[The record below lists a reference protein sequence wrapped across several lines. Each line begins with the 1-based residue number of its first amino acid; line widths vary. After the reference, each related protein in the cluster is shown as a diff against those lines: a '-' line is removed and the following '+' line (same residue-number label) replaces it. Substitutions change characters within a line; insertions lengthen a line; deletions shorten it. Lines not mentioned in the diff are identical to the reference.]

1 MLFDVL
7 AAHLSFDGETRGNLC
22 CYGPSSVSFYLYL
35 FLFSHFKIRLLYMKN
50 VMLRATRTFI
60 EDFCAPE
67 YAHNHLAVEIS
78 HPDGFTDAQ
87 ELSIRVYSS
96 EYRLLGCDTR
106 SLKGKR
112 PRKVRFDILSEEEWE
127 TGLYRIYVYRNG
139 RPMGWTLLELYSGY
153 ECWDKTEVEDF
164 QTRPEEKYFAETFCF
179 LPLFSWMHQEQCDS
193 NLIRQFLETLYA
205 LDSHQ
210 LAVPHLFVSG
220 NQARKYAT
228 RLLALHFCEKQTAL
242 CSHFSLQELLEGSL
256 QWKVLQEKMDTRK
269 VVLVEVPYKEYS
281 RQESN
286 LIDLLG
292 NLMEQKASSGPI
304 FIFYGT
310 MDSTYQL
317 RRCSTAMSRIFTEE
331 NTIYTPDKTET
342 DAPSEAF
349 PVDDLPLPFD
359 EEQPLPHTEEDSP
372 LPEDNTPSDAEQAL
386 QEMVGLTRLKED
398 LQEARMMAAFMK
410 RRMELGLDTEL
421 DNRHHM
427 LFLGNPGTGKTTVAK
442 LIGQLYHQMGLLSSG
457 HTIETC
463 RTKLVGEYI
472 GETEKHIRQAI
483 EEARG
488 GVLFIDEA
496 YTLITTKQET
506 KDFGKEVIHALLTV
520 LSEPNPDMIIIL
532 AGYEDKMQQMLRTN
546 PGLQERFPL
555 QFYFDDYN
563 ADELMEMAHRLLQ
576 KRNFQLTSEA
586 DKELYTL
593 ITEATTQR
601 DEYFGNGR
609 WLHNLIEQ
617 GIIKCMAQR
626 IMSQPSIPD
635 NTFLFR
641 TITQED
647 VVKAGNR
654 LRGKQVVKLEPQPIR
669 RIGFRA

>member
-1 MLFDVL
+1 
-7 AAHLSFDGETRGNLC
+7 
-22 CYGPSSVSFYLYL
+22 
-35 FLFSHFKIRLLYMKN
+35 MKN

-60 EDFCAPE
+60 EDLCAPE

-78 HPDGFTDAQ
+78 HPDGFTDTQ

-96 EYRLLGCDTR
+96 EYRLL
-106 SLKGKR
+106 
-112 PRKVRFDILSEEEWE
+112 
-127 TGLYRIYVYRNG
+127 
-139 RPMGWTLLELYSGY
+139 
-153 ECWDKTEVEDF
+153 
-164 QTRPEEKYFAETFCF
+164 
-179 LPLFSWMHQEQCDS
+179 
-193 NLIRQFLETLYA
+193 
-205 LDSHQ
+205 
-210 LAVPHLFVSG
+210 
-220 NQARKYAT
+220 
-228 RLLALHFCEKQTAL
+228 ALHFCGKQTAL

-286 LIDLLG
+286 LLDLLG
-292 NLMEQKASSGPI
+292 NLMEQKTSSGTI

-331 NTIYTPDKTET
+331 NTIYTPDKAEN
-342 DAPSEAF
+342 DNPDKDF
-349 PVDDLPLPFD
+349 PANDLPLPFN
-359 EEQPLPHTEEDSP
+359 EEQPLPHDEEDSP

-398 LQEARMMAAFMK
+398 LREARMLAAFMK

-427 LFLGNPGTGKTTVAK
+427 LFLG
-442 LIGQLYHQMGLLSSG
+442 
-457 HTIETC
+457 
-463 RTKLVGEYI
+463 
-472 GETEKHIRQAI
+472 
-483 EEARG
+483 
-488 GVLFIDEA
+488 
-496 YTLITTKQET
+496 
-506 KDFGKEVIHALLTV
+506 
-520 LSEPNPDMIIIL
+520 
-532 AGYEDKMQQMLRTN
+532 N

-586 DKELYTL
+586 DNELYTL
-593 ITEATTQR
+593 ITEATAQR

-669 RIGFRA
+669 RIGFRAWENYRPIAKNPPAFAAK

>member
-1 MLFDVL
+1 
-7 AAHLSFDGETRGNLC
+7 
-22 CYGPSSVSFYLYL
+22 
-35 FLFSHFKIRLLYMKN
+35 MKN

-60 EDFCAPE
+60 EDLCAPE

-139 RPMGWTLLELYSGY
+139 RPVGWTLLELYSGY

-193 NLIRQFLETLYA
+193 NIIRQFLETLYA

-210 LAVPHLFVSG
+210 LAVPHLLVSG
-220 NQARKYAT
+220 NQARKYAA

-269 VVLVEVPYKEYS
+269 VVLVEVPYKEYT

-286 LIDLLG
+286 LLDLLG
-292 NLMEQKASSGPI
+292 NLMEQKTSSGPI

-317 RRCSTAMSRIFTEE
+317 RRYSTAMSRIFTEE
-331 NTIYTPDKTET
+331 NTIYTPDKMET
-342 DAPSEAF
+342 DEPDEAF

-359 EEQPLPHTEEDSP
+359 EEQPLLHTEEDSP
-372 LPEDNTPSDAEQAL
+372 LPEDNMPSDAEQAL

-427 LFLGNPGTGKTTVAK
+427 LFLGNPGTGKT
-442 LIGQLYHQMGLLSSG
+442 
-457 HTIETC
+457 
-463 RTKLVGEYI
+463 
-472 GETEKHIRQAI
+472 
-483 EEARG
+483 

-593 ITEATTQR
+593 IVEATAQR

-626 IMSQPSIPD
+626 IMSQLSIPD

-654 LRGKQVVKLEPQPIR
+654 LRSKQIVKLEPQPIR

>member
-1 MLFDVL
+1 
-7 AAHLSFDGETRGNLC
+7 
-22 CYGPSSVSFYLYL
+22 
-35 FLFSHFKIRLLYMKN
+35 
-50 VMLRATRTFI
+50 
-60 EDFCAPE
+60 
-67 YAHNHLAVEIS
+67 
-78 HPDGFTDAQ
+78 
-87 ELSIRVYSS
+87 
-96 EYRLLGCDTR
+96 
-106 SLKGKR
+106 
-112 PRKVRFDILSEEEWE
+112 
-127 TGLYRIYVYRNG
+127 
-139 RPMGWTLLELYSGY
+139 
-153 ECWDKTEVEDF
+153 
-164 QTRPEEKYFAETFCF
+164 
-179 LPLFSWMHQEQCDS
+179 
-193 NLIRQFLETLYA
+193 
-205 LDSHQ
+205 
-210 LAVPHLFVSG
+210 
-220 NQARKYAT
+220 
-228 RLLALHFCEKQTAL
+228 
-242 CSHFSLQELLEGSL
+242 
-256 QWKVLQEKMDTRK
+256 MDTRK
-269 VVLVEVPYKEYS
+269 VVLVEVPYKEYT

-286 LIDLLG
+286 LLDLLG
-292 NLMEQKASSGPI
+292 NLMEQKVSSGPI

-317 RRCSTAMSRIFTEE
+317 RRCSTTMSRIFTEE

-342 DAPSEAF
+342 DDPDENF

-359 EEQPLPHTEEDSP
+359 EGQPLPHTEEDSP

-520 LSEPNPDMIIIL
+520 LSESNPDMIIIL

-563 ADELMEMAHRLLQ
+563 ANELMEMAHRLLQ
-576 KRNFQLTSEA
+576 KRNFQLTPEA
-586 DKELYTL
+586 DKELYAL
-593 ITEATTQR
+593 ITEATAQR
-601 DEYFGNGR
+601 DKYFGNGR

-617 GIIKCMAQR
+617 GIIKSMAQR

-641 TITQED
+641 SITQED

>member
-1 MLFDVL
+1 
-7 AAHLSFDGETRGNLC
+7 
-22 CYGPSSVSFYLYL
+22 
-35 FLFSHFKIRLLYMKN
+35 MKN

-60 EDFCAPE
+60 EDLCAPE

-87 ELSIRVYSS
+87 ELSIRVYSC

-106 SLKGKR
+106 SLKGKKS
-112 PRKVRFDILSEEEWE
+112 RKVRFDILSEEEWE

-139 RPMGWTLLELYSGY
+139 RPVGWTLLELYSGY

-210 LAVPHLFVSG
+210 LAVPHLLVSG
-220 NQARKYAT
+220 NQARKYAA

-286 LIDLLG
+286 LLDLLG
-292 NLMEQKASSGPI
+292 NLMEQKTSSGPI

-331 NTIYTPDKTET
+331 NTIYTPDKAET
-342 DAPSEAF
+342 NDPDEAF

-359 EEQPLPHTEEDSP
+359 EEQPLSHTEEDSP

-496 YTLITTKQET
+496 YTLITTKEET

-532 AGYEDKMQQMLRTN
+532 AGYEDKMQLLMRTN
-546 PGLQERFPL
+546 PGLQDRFPL
-555 QFYFDDYN
+555 QFHFDDYT
-563 ADELMEMAHRLLQ
+563 ADELREMAHRYLE
-576 KRNFQLTSEA
+576 KRSFQLTPAADEA
-586 DKELYTL
+586 LYRL
-593 ITEATTQR
+593 IVGAI
-601 DEYFGNGR
+601 DHHDAHFGNGR
-609 WLHNLIEQ
+609 WVHNLIEQ
-617 GIIKCMAQR
+617 GLIKSMARR
-626 IMSQPSIPD
+626 IMSLPTLPD
-635 NTFLFR
+635 DTLLFR
-641 TITQED
+641 TIEVED
-647 VVKAGNR
+647 VQAASRRFCGNR
-654 LRGKQVVKLEPQPIR
+654 MLKLEPQPTR

>member
-1 MLFDVL
+1 M
-7 AAHLSFDGETRGNLC
+7 
-22 CYGPSSVSFYLYL
+22 
-35 FLFSHFKIRLLYMKN
+35 
-50 VMLRATRTFI
+50 
-60 EDFCAPE
+60 
-67 YAHNHLAVEIS
+67 
-78 HPDGFTDAQ
+78 
-87 ELSIRVYSS
+87 
-96 EYRLLGCDTR
+96 
-106 SLKGKR
+106 
-112 PRKVRFDILSEEEWE
+112 
-127 TGLYRIYVYRNG
+127 
-139 RPMGWTLLELYSGY
+139 
-153 ECWDKTEVEDF
+153 
-164 QTRPEEKYFAETFCF
+164 
-179 LPLFSWMHQEQCDS
+179 
-193 NLIRQFLETLYA
+193 
-205 LDSHQ
+205 
-210 LAVPHLFVSG
+210 
-220 NQARKYAT
+220 
-228 RLLALHFCEKQTAL
+228 
-242 CSHFSLQELLEGSL
+242 
-256 QWKVLQEKMDTRK
+256 
-269 VVLVEVPYKEYS
+269 LVEVPYKEYS

-286 LIDLLG
+286 LLDLLG
-292 NLMEQKASSGPI
+292 NLMEQKTSSGPI

-331 NTIYTPDKTET
+331 NTIYTPDKAEN
-342 DAPSEAF
+342 DNPDKDF
-349 PVDDLPLPFD
+349 PANDLPLPFN
-359 EEQPLPHTEEDSP
+359 EEQPLPHDEEDSP

-398 LQEARMMAAFMK
+398 LREARMLAAFMK

-496 YTLITTKQET
+496 YTLITET
-506 KDFGKEVIHALLTV
+506 TA
-520 LSEPNPDMIIIL
+520 
-532 AGYEDKMQQMLRTN
+532 
-546 PGLQERFPL
+546 
-555 QFYFDDYN
+555 
-563 ADELMEMAHRLLQ
+563 
-576 KRNFQLTSEA
+576 
-586 DKELYTL
+586 
-593 ITEATTQR
+593 QR

>member
-1 MLFDVL
+1 
-7 AAHLSFDGETRGNLC
+7 
-22 CYGPSSVSFYLYL
+22 
-35 FLFSHFKIRLLYMKN
+35 MKN

-60 EDFCAPE
+60 EDLCAPE

-87 ELSIRVYSS
+87 ELSIRVYSC

-106 SLKGKR
+106 SLKGKKS
-112 PRKVRFDILSEEEWE
+112 RKVRFDILSEEEWE
-127 TGLYRIYVYRNG
+127 AGLYRIYVYRNG
-139 RPMGWTLLELYSGY
+139 RPVGWTLLELYSGY

-210 LAVPHLFVSG
+210 LAVPHLLVSG
-220 NQARKYAT
+220 NQARKYAA

-242 CSHFSLQELLEGSL
+242 CNHFSLQELLEGSL

-269 VVLVEVPYKEYS
+269 VVLVEVPYKEYT

-286 LIDLLG
+286 LLDLLG
-292 NLMEQKASSGPI
+292 NLMEQKVSSGPI

-331 NTIYTPDKTET
+331 NTIYTPDKAET
-342 DAPSEAF
+342 DDPSEAF

-372 LPEDNTPSDAEQAL
+372 LPEDNMPSDAEQAL

-442 LIGQLYHQMGLLSSG
+442 LIGQLYL
-457 HTIETC
+457 
-463 RTKLVGEYI
+463 
-472 GETEKHIRQAI
+472 
-483 EEARG
+483 
-488 GVLFIDEA
+488 
-496 YTLITTKQET
+496 
-506 KDFGKEVIHALLTV
+506 GKITV
-520 LSEPNPDMIIIL
+520 LES
-532 AGYEDKMQQMLRTN
+532 R
-546 PGLQERFPL
+546 
-555 QFYFDDYN
+555 
-563 ADELMEMAHRLLQ
+563 
-576 KRNFQLTSEA
+576 KR
-586 DKELYTL
+586 
-593 ITEATTQR
+593 I
-601 DEYFGNGR
+601 
-609 WLHNLIEQ
+609 
-617 GIIKCMAQR
+617 
-626 IMSQPSIPD
+626 
-635 NTFLFR
+635 
-641 TITQED
+641 
-647 VVKAGNR
+647 
-654 LRGKQVVKLEPQPIR
+654 
-669 RIGFRA
+669 

>member
-7 AAHLSFDGETRGNLC
+7 AEHLSFNGETRGNLR
-22 CYGPSSVSFYLYL
+22 CYGPSVSVSFYLYL

-60 EDFCAPE
+60 ENLCAPE

-127 TGLYRIYVYRNG
+127 AGLYRIYVYRNG

-210 LAVPHLFVSG
+210 LAVPHLLVSG
-220 NQARKYAT
+220 NQARKYAA

-269 VVLVEVPYKEYS
+269 VVLVEVPYKEYT

-286 LIDLLG
+286 LLDLLG
-292 NLMEQKASSGPI
+292 NLMEQKTSSGPI

-317 RRCSTAMSRIFTEE
+317 RRCSTAMGRIFTEE
-331 NTIYTPDKTET
+331 NTIYTPDKSET
-342 DAPSEAF
+342 DTPDEDF
-349 PVDDLPLPFD
+349 PVDDLPLSFD
-359 EEQPLPHTEEDSP
+359 EEKPLLHTEDNP
-372 LPEDNTPSDAEQAL
+372 LPEDGTPSDAEQAL
-386 QEMVGLTRLKED
+386 QEMVGLTRLKEE
-398 LQEARMMAAFMK
+398 LREARMLAAFMK

-593 ITEATTQR
+593 I
-601 DEYFGNGR
+601 
-609 WLHNLIEQ
+609 EQ

-626 IMSQPSIPD
+626 IMSQLSIPD

>member
-1 MLFDVL
+1 
-7 AAHLSFDGETRGNLC
+7 
-22 CYGPSSVSFYLYL
+22 
-35 FLFSHFKIRLLYMKN
+35 MKN

-60 EDFCAPE
+60 ENLCAPE

-87 ELSIRVYSS
+87 EFSIRVYSS

-106 SLKGKR
+106 SLKGKKS
-112 PRKVRFDILSEEEWE
+112 RKVRFDILSEEEWE
-127 TGLYRIYVYRNG
+127 IGLYRIYVYRNG
-139 RPMGWTLLELYSGY
+139 RPVGWTLLELYSGY

-179 LPLFSWMHQEQCDS
+179 LPLFSWMHQEKCDP
-193 NLIRQFLETLYA
+193 NLIRQFLKILYA

-210 LAVPHLFVSG
+210 LSVPHLLVSG
-220 NQARKYAT
+220 NQARKYAA
-228 RLLALHFCEKQTAL
+228 RLPALHFCEKQTAL

-256 QWKVLQEKMDTRK
+256 QWKVLQEEIDTRK
-269 VVLVEVPYKEYS
+269 AVLVEVPYMDYS
-281 RQESN
+281 LQESN
-286 LIDLLG
+286 LTDLLG
-292 NLMEQKASSGPI
+292 SLIEQKTSSGPI

-331 NTIYTPDKTET
+331 NTIYIPDKAETEDPDKDCPT
-342 DAPSEAF
+342 DN
-349 PVDDLPLPFD
+349 LPLPF
-359 EEQPLPHTEEDSP
+359 EEEKKSPHTDESP
-372 LPEDNTPSDAEQAL
+372 LAEYDTPSDAEQDL
-386 QEMVGLTRLKED
+386 QGLVGLTRLKED
-398 LQEARMMAAFMK
+398 LREARMLAAFMK
-410 RRMELGLDTEL
+410 RRKELGLDTEL

-442 LIGQLYHQMGLLSSG
+442 LIGQMYHQMGFLSSG

-472 GETEKHIRQAI
+472 GETEKRIRQTI

-496 YTLITTKQET
+496 YTLITTKEET
-506 KDFGKEVIHALLTV
+506 TDFGKEVIHALLTV

-532 AGYEDKMQQMLRTN
+532 AGYEDKMRQMLRTN

-563 ADELMEMAHRLLQ
+563 ADELMEMAHRLLL
-576 KRNFQLTSEA
+576 KRNFQLTPEA
-586 DKELYTL
+586 DKKLHDL
-593 ITEATTQR
+593 IVETTAQR
-601 DEYFGNGR
+601 DEHFGNGR

-654 LRGKQVVKLEPQPIR
+654 LHSKQVVKLEPQPIR